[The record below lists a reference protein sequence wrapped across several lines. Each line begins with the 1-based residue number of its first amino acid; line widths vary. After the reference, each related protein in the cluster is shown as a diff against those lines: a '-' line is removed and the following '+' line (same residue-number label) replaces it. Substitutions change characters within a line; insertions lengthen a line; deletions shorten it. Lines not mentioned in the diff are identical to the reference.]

1 MTTIQRIEQKHNK
14 KRRTRF
20 LIWIMTLSVVILSL
34 SAQAAPKSEK
44 DVIQY
49 TTLTV
54 SAGDTIWGLAAD
66 INELYYQ
73 NELSMRALVNH
84 IKEVNELKSVVIIE
98 GQTLKVAIN
107 LESH

>member
-20 LIWIMTLSVVILSL
+20 LIWIMTLSLVILSL

-44 DVIQY
+44 DMVQY

-54 SAGDTIWGLAAD
+54 SAGDTIWGIAAD
-66 INELYYQ
+66 INHIYYQ
-73 NELSMRALVNH
+73 NEFSMHSLVNH
-84 IKEVNELKSVVIIE
+84 IKEVNELNSVVIIE
-98 GQTLKVAIN
+98 GQTLKVATN
-107 LESH
+107 LGGN